1 MATQIAALY
10 DPTVVIGVDVDPVL
24 ITAAIGQMHRIINDE
39 ECAKLVKDQ
48 ISTDSEDRKMLTEEE
63 QQKEAKLNEMM

>member
-1 MATQIAALY
+1 
-10 DPTVVIGVDVDPVL
+10 
-24 ITAAIGQMHRIINDE
+24 MHRVINDE

-63 QQKEAKLNEMM
+63 QQKENKLNEMM

>member
-1 MATQIAALY
+1 
-10 DPTVVIGVDVDPVL
+10 
-24 ITAAIGQMHRIINDE
+24 MHRIINDE